1 MRGELCLSALLE
13 ASGNDL
19 SCILRAL
26 GISRKTWN
34 DWLWGISEPS
44 KDQRDMLA
52 RWLNCSVCLIDAA
65 VARNRESFM
74 LHMEPL
80 VIVSDKPDDKQ
91 PVSRTS
97 IVEIVIQIIV
107 SVLSSVVITLKILGR
122 L

>member
-1 MRGELCLSALLE
+1 MREELCLSALLE
-13 ASGNDL
+13 SSGNDL
-19 SCILRAL
+19 KSILIAL

-44 KDQRDMLA
+44 EDQRNMLA

-65 VARNRESFM
+65 VARNRKSWM

-80 VIVSDKPDDKQ
+80 VIVSDEPNDKRSG
-91 PVSRTS
+91 SRTS
-97 IVEIVIQIIV
+97 IVEIIIQIIV
-107 SVLSSVVITLKILGR
+107 SVLTSIVVTLKILGR